1 VIAAKLEAEPMV
13 LHVPR
18 VRHMPLSAAK
28 NSCRLIPPA
37 RTASDSFHTSLPEPM
52 SLPLKLPLADIAPH
66 TKALRC

>member
-1 VIAAKLEAEPMV
+1 MS
-13 LHVPR
+13 R
-18 VRHMPLSAAK
+18 VRDMPLSAAK
-28 NSCRLIPPA
+28 NSFGLIPPA